1 MTLPNLNLKRGSI
14 VSCRFPLN
22 ENPDIAGPSARP
34 AMVLAVFPNPR
45 NKSEKMVIVAYGTSR
60 KTRAKLGYEIRIS
73 NSDDMISCNL
83 HRPTRFTL
91 NRMRILP
98 FTNEFFTYGSNGTPV
113 IGNIPNSVMSA
124 LNFHLDKLATHADE
138 LNFFRPK
145 EAIKKGKTFDPQQI
159 DNFMKEKMT
168 GLERIPTQG
177 RVRRGLYGR
186 G

>member
-1 MTLPNLNLKRGSI
+1 MTLQNLTLKRGSI

-22 ENPDIAGPSARP
+22 ENPEIAGPSARP
-34 AMVLAVFPNPR
+34 CMVLGVFPNPR
-45 NKSEKMVIVAYGTSR
+45 NKREKMVIVAYGTSR

-73 NSDDMISCNL
+73 NPDDMISCNL
-83 HRPTRFTL
+83 RRPTRFTL

-98 FTNEFFTYGSNGTPV
+98 LTDEFFSYGSNGTPV
-113 IGNIPNSVMSA
+113 MGNIPNSVMSA
-124 LNFHLDKLATHADE
+124 LNFHLDKLATHSDE

-145 EAIKKGKTFDPQQI
+145 EAIAKGRIFDPQQI
-159 DNFMKEKMT
+159 DKFMKEKMT
-168 GLERIPTQG
+168 GLERVPAQG